1 MDASGKVQSRF
12 ALQKMMQ
19 IIKLPS
25 WFGCFF
31 DEARMTSL
39 FADLQKEDEEFLSS
53 FSSKVS
59 RSFTPNEREMSKDNF
74 DPENKE
80 GPREADEKEDLCGDL
95 STVHDHLHL
104 FEEDLE
110 SSVRVF
116 SLGHFEKGECPVP
129 SACGRGQGIF
139 HYPPPPTWVGKEG
152 KYHCPGPPASS
163 PLESGQRIDQFMR
176 DRAPPWHGYAHIWVA
191 GYGLCDLSYGCS
203 HGDPLWQVSLCGQ
216 HCVV

>member
-19 IIKLPS
+19 IIKLTS

-31 DEARMTSL
+31 DEA
-39 FADLQKEDEEFLSS
+39 LQKEDEEFLSS

-139 HYPPPPTWVGKEG
+139 HYPPPLHGWEK
-152 KYHCPGPPASS
+152 KAS
-163 PLESGQRIDQFMR
+163 IIA
-176 DRAPPWHGYAHIWVA
+176 RAPLHRA
-191 GYGLCDLSYGCS
+191 
-203 HGDPLWQVSLCGQ
+203 LWSLVKELISLCEIELHPGMDMLTFGLLAMD
-216 HCVV
+216 CVI

>member
-19 IIKLPS
+19 IIKLSS

-59 RSFTPNEREMSKDNF
+59 RSFTLNEREMSKDNF

-95 STVHDHLHL
+95 STVHDHSHL

-139 HYPPPPTWVGKEG
+139 HYPPPPYMGGK
-152 KYHCPGPPASS
+152 
-163 PLESGQRIDQFMR
+163 RR
-176 DRAPPWHGYAHIWVA
+176 
-191 GYGLCDLSYGCS
+191 
-203 HGDPLWQVSLCGQ
+203 QVSLPGSPCIEPFG
-216 HCVV
+216 VWSKN

>member
-12 ALQKMMQ
+12 ALQKIMQ
-19 IIKLPS
+19 IMKLPS

-59 RSFTPNEREMSKDNF
+59 RSFTPNERDMSKVNV

-80 GPREADEKEDLCGDL
+80 SPREADEKEDLCGDL

-116 SLGHFEKGECPVP
+116 SLVTSRRVSVQFPLHAGGDRAFF
-129 SACGRGQGIF
+129 IT
-139 HYPPPPTWVGKEG
+139 PPPYMGGK
-152 KYHCPGPPASS
+152 
-163 PLESGQRIDQFMR
+163 RR
-176 DRAPPWHGYAHIWVA
+176 
-191 GYGLCDLSYGCS
+191 
-203 HGDPLWQVSLCGQ
+203 QVSLPGSPCIEPFG
-216 HCVV
+216 VWSKN